1 MKIRLFFAIKFWVI
15 VFKPRVYKLT
25 ESGAA
30 ILQLN
35 YKQRRLAYCQRILSH
50 KAFYEATRLYFG
62 RGQMPDK
69 AEIVTIMKDSNLY
82 HVESESTYTRRASTV
97 HAWVEWIAGLI

>member
-1 MKIRLFFAIKFWVI
+1 MKICLFFAIKFWVI

-35 YKQRRLAYCQRILSH
+35 YYCQRILSH
-50 KAFYEATRLYFG
+50 KAFYEATRLYFD

-82 HVESESTYTRRASTV
+82 HVESESTYTRRVSTV
-97 HAWVEWIAGLI
+97 RARVEWIAGLI